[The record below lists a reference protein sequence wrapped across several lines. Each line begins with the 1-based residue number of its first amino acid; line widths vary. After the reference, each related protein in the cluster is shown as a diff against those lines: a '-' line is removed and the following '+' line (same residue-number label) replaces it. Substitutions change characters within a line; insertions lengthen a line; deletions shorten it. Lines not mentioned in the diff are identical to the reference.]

1 MYTGART
8 CGHNRPHRCGAY
20 SLTHTHIQC
29 TQAPVYVATTGLK
42 VVGLGFG
49 GLRKIVEGADIFVGR
64 YLLLTT
70 VGYVGLK
77 FLKFKGVLT
86 IESIGAFFSG
96 AGSVVRWVF
105 CSRFLYLSLVSLALL
120 IAPECK
126 YTYVFICMYKYYFS
140 RARVR
145 ELSRSLF
152 VFSPSVSL
160 FPSLAL
166 PLSVERWG
174 AGVETQKNVRGE
186 IGEWG
191 RVPFNETYAP
201 SLSTIYD
208 GA

>member
-1 MYTGART
+1 
-8 CGHNRPHRCGAY
+8 
-20 SLTHTHIQC
+20 
-29 TQAPVYVATTGLK
+29 
-42 VVGLGFG
+42 VGLGFG

-86 IESIGAFFSG
+86 IESIGALFSG

-126 YTYVFICMYKYYFS
+126 YTYIFICFYKYYFS
-140 RARVR
+140 HARVR
-145 ELSRSLF
+145 ELSCSLF
-152 VFSPSVSL
+152 VVSLSASL

-166 PLSVERWG
+166 SLSAHAFLFSFPCACILVLSLSPFFLLLSVAR
-174 AGVETQKNVRGE
+174 VFSVVRE
-186 IGEWG
+186 KDRICEC
-191 RVPFNETYAP
+191 RCV
-201 SLSTIYD
+201 
-208 GA
+208 